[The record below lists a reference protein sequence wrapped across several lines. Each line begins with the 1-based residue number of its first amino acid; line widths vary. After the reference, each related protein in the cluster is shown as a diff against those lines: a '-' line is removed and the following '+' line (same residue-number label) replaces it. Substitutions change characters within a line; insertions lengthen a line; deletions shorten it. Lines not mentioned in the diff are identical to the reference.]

1 MAPETEN
8 PLPVTVAAVI
18 VTATV
23 PVDVSVTVCVVA
35 VFTLTLPN
43 PMLPALTPS
52 VAVPDPSCNEKVVA
66 VPPALAVN
74 VAVCPVL
81 TDDTVAVKLP
91 VVAPAATVMLAG
103 TVTAELLL
111 TRPTTNPPLAAA
123 ALSVTVQLSV
133 PAPVIVPLVQ
143 VRPLNTGVPVPLK
156 LIKVD
161 VPLDE
166 LLVIVSEPEAA
177 PATVG
182 SNRTVS
188 VAVWLPVKVIG
199 NVTPETV
206 KPVPAAEAALM
217 VTPEVP
223 PDERTKVCVAAVFTF
238 TLPNDKLSELTFSA
252 IDDAPSCTPKV
263 SVTPFAEADKVTA
276 CATFTAD
283 TAAENV
289 PLFWP
294 LATVTAAGTTTAG
307 LLLATLT
314 ANPPMAAA
322 AFSVTVHVSVPAPV
336 IDPLEQLSAV
346 SAGTPVPLRVTAVDA
361 PVEEL
366 LFKVS
371 EPEAVPAAVGSNWT
385 LSVTV

>member
-1 MAPETEN
+1 
-8 PLPVTVAAVI
+8 
-18 VTATV
+18 
-23 PVDVSVTVCVVA
+23 
-35 VFTLTLPN
+35 
-43 PMLPALTPS
+43 
-52 VAVPDPSCNEKVVA
+52 
-66 VPPALAVN
+66 
-74 VAVCPVL
+74 
-81 TDDTVAVKLP
+81 VKFA
-91 VVAPAATVMLAG
+91 VVAPGATLTLAG

-111 TRPTTNPPLAAA
+111 VRLTAKPPVAAA
-123 ALSVTVQLSV
+123 AFSVTVQLSV
-133 PAPVIVPLVQ
+133 LAPAIVLLVQ
-143 VRPLNTGVPVPLK
+143 VRPLNTGVPVPLR
-156 LIKVD
+156 LIEVD
-161 VPLDE
+161 VPLEE

-182 SNRTVS
+182 SNCTVS

-206 KPVPAAEAALM
+206 KPVPATEAALM

-223 PDERTKVCVAAVFTF
+223 PDDRIKVCVAAVFTF

-263 SVTPFAEADKVTA
+263 SVTPFAETDKVTA

-283 TAAENV
+283 TVAENV
-289 PLFWP
+289 ALLAPP
-294 LATVTAAGTTTAG
+294 ATVTIAGTTIAE
-307 LLLATLT
+307 LLLAKLT
-314 ANPPMAAA
+314 ASPPLAAA

-346 SAGTPVPLRVTAVDA
+346 STGIPVPLRLTAVDA

-366 LFKVS
+366 LLRVS